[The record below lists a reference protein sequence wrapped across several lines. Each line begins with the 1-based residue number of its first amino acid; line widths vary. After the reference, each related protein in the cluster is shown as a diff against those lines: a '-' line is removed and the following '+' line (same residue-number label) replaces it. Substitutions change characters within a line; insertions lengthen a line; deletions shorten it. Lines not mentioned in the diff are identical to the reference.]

1 MHKHIHP
8 HLHTIVHA
16 HKQANNT
23 NTYTSYK
30 YIHETAQ
37 IVYQEMRA
45 ALSYMVTLVA
55 LQTLARCGH
64 LTTVWHQRAA
74 RGRAPEIL
82 RTPFSPADSPC
93 AFVAKLFTSHAAA
106 ALPAGRQPCAPRNV
120 NEAGGWGGVRVGVCG
135 GPGDKCI
142 GPVSVERV
150 AVKTRRM
157 QLLRPSSRPP
167 LRRRLAPP
175 LCVCTDTVT
184 LTSRCVTTRDGLPR
198 DRLQGVGWGEGY
210 SRGPIACFR
219 ERSAVAVCA

>member
-37 IVYQEMRA
+37 IVYQETRA

-64 LTTVWHQRAA
+64 LTTVWHQCAA

-82 RTPFSPADSPC
+82 RAPFSPADSPC

-120 NEAGGWGGVRVGVCG
+120 NEAGGWGDCAWVCVVHQVINVSGLFQWNVSPSKRDGCSCCDRVVDPHCG
-135 GPGDKCI
+135 G
-142 GPVSVERV
+142 VSH
-150 AVKTRRM
+150 
-157 QLLRPSSRPP
+157 
-167 LRRRLAPP
+167 P
-175 LCVCTDTVT
+175 LCVCAHRHGHTLRDDT
-184 LTSRCVTTRDGLPR
+184 
-198 DRLQGVGWGEGY
+198 
-210 SRGPIACFR
+210 
-219 ERSAVAVCA
+219 